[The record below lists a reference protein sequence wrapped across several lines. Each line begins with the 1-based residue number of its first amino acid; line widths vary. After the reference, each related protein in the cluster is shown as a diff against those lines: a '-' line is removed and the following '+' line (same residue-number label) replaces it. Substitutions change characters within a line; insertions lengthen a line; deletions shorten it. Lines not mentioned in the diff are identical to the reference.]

1 MTGSS
6 GGQQP
11 AETPPPEVG
20 LDVPVDATPP
30 AGGDRTAPPADATSP
45 AMNDRTAAP
54 ADQPTAPGSGRG
66 ASTPGDRATA
76 GSTPAPSP
84 RAPAGTASGYEATA
98 ATPFGGASPALGSP
112 WSGAPGTLPHPSVIE
127 PTTGA
132 PLAMLPQ
139 RAPRATG
146 VPRAPAARDETVPS
160 AIPAARTG
168 SARPETGA
176 EEEDDNDFWLPI
188 EEVHWDGRPVE
199 KTPRTWYGRPR
210 KPPAEAG
217 GPRPARPPKPPPNP
231 VLGLAGVILFSLAA
245 SFFAWVSAEPWWL
258 AIGHGEQGTVIVES
272 CRGRGLG
279 QHCRGEFVA
288 ADGRLVARD
297 VRLIGMAAD
306 PEDVGLEFPA
316 RIIDGG
322 STKAYVGSGTGL
334 LHLHWS
340 LGLGVVL
347 ICTAAVGWCT
357 GALRLADR
365 GHRHRAALVSYAGP
379 LLLTAGFLVAAY

>member
-6 GGQQP
+6 GGRQP
-11 AETPPPEVG
+11 AETPPPTAD
-20 LDVPVDATPP
+20 LDGVADP
-30 AGGDRTAPPADATSP
+30 APRSGPATSSSGEP
-45 AMNDRTAAP
+45 AKAE
-54 ADQPTAPGSGRG
+54 PG
-66 ASTPGDRATA
+66 
-76 GSTPAPSP
+76 PAPSP
-84 RAPAGTASGYEATA
+84 RTPSTGPPEGAADPEPGDARRPDAVREYEAAPTA
-98 ATPFGGASPALGSP
+98 PFGGASPSVGSP
-112 WSGAPGTLPHPSVIE
+112 WSTAPGTLPNPSPIE

-139 RAPRATG
+139 RAPRAGG
-146 VPRAPAARDETVPS
+146 VPRNPTAWGETPTS
-160 AIPAARTG
+160 AIPTARTG
-168 SARPETGA
+168 STRA
-176 EEEDDNDFWLPI
+176 ESPADEEDDNDFWLPI

-199 KTPRTWYGRPR
+199 PTPRTWYGRPK

-217 GPRPARPPKPPPNP
+217 APRSPRPPKPPPNP
-231 VLGLAGVILFSLAA
+231 VLGLAGVILFSLVA

-297 VRLIGMAAD
+297 VRLVGMAGD
-306 PEDVGLEFPA
+306 PGNVGLEFPA
-316 RIIDGG
+316 RIVDGR
-322 STKAYVGSGTGL
+322 STQAYVGSGTGL

-357 GALRLADR
+357 GALRLAER

-379 LLLTAGFLVAAY
+379 VLLTAGFLIAAY

>member
-1 MTGSS
+1 MSNGTVTGSS

-30 AGGDRTAPPADATSP
+30 AGDRTAS
-45 AMNDRTAAP
+45 P
-54 ADQPTAPGSGRG
+54 ADQPAAPGSER
-66 ASTPGDRATA
+66 AAPTAEDRAA
-76 GSTPAPSP
+76 PGSERAEPAPAPSP
-84 RAPAGTASGYEATA
+84 RAPSRTASGYEPTPA
-98 ATPFGGASPALGSP
+98 APFGGASPTLGSP

-139 RAPRATG
+139 RAPRASG
-146 VPRAPAARDETVPS
+146 VPRAPAAWDETAPS

-168 SARPETGA
+168 SARPETDA
-176 EEEDDNDFWLPI
+176 EEEDDDDNDFWLPI

-231 VLGLAGVILFSLAA
+231 VLGLAGVILFSLVA

-297 VRLIGMAAD
+297 VRLVGMAAD
-306 PEDVGLEFPA
+306 PGDVGLEFPA
-316 RIIDGG
+316 RIVDGR
-322 STKAYVGSGTGL
+322 STKAYVGPGTGL